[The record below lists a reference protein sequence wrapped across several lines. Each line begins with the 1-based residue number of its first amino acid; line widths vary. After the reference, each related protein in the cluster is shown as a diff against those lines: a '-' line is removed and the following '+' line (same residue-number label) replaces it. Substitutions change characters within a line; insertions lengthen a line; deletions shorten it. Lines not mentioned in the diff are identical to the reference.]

1 MIDGRKAAA
10 LVIEKL
16 ENKAQKA
23 AEEEIDFMRMSEAFI
38 RDALVFIETLDETL
52 RSKSMGSVE
61 RSQRVM
67 RDTKVLE
74 VLLRVTVM
82 EKKKVLKFGVHRT
95 KIVGGGQRESDQVS
109 PSGPVYSQEQ
119 LIDWLSNQIT
129 AML

>member
-1 MIDGRKAAA
+1 MTDGRKAAK

-16 ENKAQKA
+16 EQKAQRA

-38 RDALVFIETLDETL
+38 RDAIVFLDSLDENL
-52 RSKSMGSVE
+52 RAKSWGSIE
-61 RSQRVM
+61 RSQKVL

-95 KIVGGGQRESDQVS
+95 KIVVGGQRESDQVS

-119 LIDWLSNQIT
+119 LVDWLSNQIT
-129 AML
+129 SML

>member
-95 KIVGGGQRESDQVS
+95 KIVVGGQRESDQVS

>member
-1 MIDGRKAAA
+1 MTDGRKAAK

-16 ENKAQKA
+16 EQKAQKA

-38 RDALVFIETLDETL
+38 RDAIVFIDSLDENL
-52 RSKSMGSVE
+52 RSKSWGSIE
-61 RSQRVM
+61 RSQKVLRE
-67 RDTKVLE
+67 TKVME

-95 KIVGGGQRESDQVS
+95 KIVVGGQRESDQVS

-129 AML
+129 SML